1 MKLFIDESGSIT
13 TSRTL
18 PNRYFVIGFLE
29 TEYPYNMIRQFKAAK
44 KDYITRTPD
53 SRLDIKAEIKGSEMP
68 FGMKKL
74 IFERITEKTD
84 AVFHYI
90 IIDNFNLYESIATH
104 SALSFNYFVY
114 WTVAQIKNNKRKSNE
129 KLYLDIDD
137 RNTALRSLNSLEDY
151 LKIKFI
157 IEKSVFEDVRVK
169 YHESDKKDLIQVV
182 DLFCNTVYRL
192 ARFSDKDRKNRQ
204 LLSLCRVGSSDY
216 YPAKYCELDFCCSK

>member
-114 WTVAQIKNNKRKSNE
+114 LTVAQIKNNKRKSNE

-151 LKIKFI
+151 LKIKGAYLI
-157 IEKSVFEDVRVK
+157 
-169 YHESDKKDLIQVV
+169 DKKLVENKNLIVMHPLPRI
-182 DLFCNTVYRL
+182 DEISTDIDNTKYNKYFEQAYNAIPVRMAIL
-192 ARFSDKDRKNRQ
+192 KNIIQ
-204 LLSLCRVGSSDY
+204 NNV
-216 YPAKYCELDFCCSK
+216 KK